1 MGAHLGAHLGA
12 HSARTCSRRLSPARL
27 GTVLTWAR
35 THSCRSPRSG
45 NIPGGQGVAGSN
57 PAVPTGQS
65 LISNAATG
73 PRVAAGSAPRSQQFD
88 ATAVVRRV
96 RRHNATGQQEPDEPT
111 HGVVHPGRT
120 CLRVKRSPVHLRPS
134 RLALGNTRREPRR
147 DKAGRPGRRRPSAPL
162 PPLRRAHGPPGARP
176 LCGNRRQILRDA
188 QHRPADWRLG
198 LRWGRCEWPA
208 FARRTPR

>member
-1 MGAHLGAHLGA
+1 MGADLGA

-88 ATAVVRRV
+88 ATAVVRRGGG
-96 RRHNATGQQEPDEPT
+96 HNATGQQGLPSPPQ
-111 HGVVHPGRT
+111 VSSPPGRT
-120 CLRVKRSPVHLRPS
+120 CLRVKRPPVHIRPS
-134 RLALGNTRREPRR
+134 RLALGNTSRGPRR
-147 DKAGRPGRRRPSAPL
+147 CHSKR
-162 PPLRRAHGPPGARP
+162 
-176 LCGNRRQILRDA
+176 
-188 QHRPADWRLG
+188 WRLSN
-198 LRWGRCEWPA
+198 LRSSA
-208 FARRTPR
+208 LVVS